1 MTHKT
6 NRTNPPA
13 RSPREYE
20 EEIAA
25 LTVYRDPA
33 ALMADL
39 TAEMEAMLVPCA
51 FCLTYPNTEDIG
63 AIHCG
68 EPSCFQTGIPGCGGH
83 WWNFYNECASEF
95 LIARA
100 DAALSPKGE
109 APSPRRA
116 MMSKRKKELLT
127 IEAVLLVLFSLAAY
141 AFGIGF
147 DETFS
152 TATRWACG
160 LTGGLFAFAVGMMG
174 IATTIRIAQEWELE

>member
-1 MTHKT
+1 MIVPCTTCDSVGSLCGRCNDPDGSCNCTFPNSCDCHDCGGSGSIDHKPMTHKT

-109 APSPRRA
+109 A
-116 MMSKRKKELLT
+116 
-127 IEAVLLVLFSLAAY
+127 
-141 AFGIGF
+141 
-147 DETFS
+147 
-152 TATRWACG
+152 
-160 LTGGLFAFAVGMMG
+160 
-174 IATTIRIAQEWELE
+174 